1 LLQFAVCGG
10 HVRSV
15 QAPGSAPAW
24 TSLRHV
30 SPALGQLSAG
40 CERGGT
46 QSWSSAWP
54 FSRFN
59 CSFSLPHHHNTPC
72 AAAAKVVAAAPVVVS
87 ACPAIGQVRR
97 ASALGLRAVAVS
109 VWLSERG
116 LCEVATVCGLWRPCS
131 FSASAWFGASLASLR
146 HVSPALGQLSAGCER
161 GGTQSWS
168 SAWQVQSVQLQFFSP
183 APPQH
188 PLCSR
193 RQGCRCGASCC
204 FSLSCHRTS
213 STRQCPRSARRSSV
227 SLAL

>member
-24 TSLRHV
+24 
-30 SPALGQLSAG
+30 PACGMCRLHWDSCRRAAI
-40 CERGGT
+40 RGGT

-116 LCEVATVCGLWRPCS
+116 LYEVATVCGLWRPCS

-168 SAWQVQSVQLQFFSP
+168 SAWPFSRFN
-183 APPQH
+183 
-188 PLCSR
+188 CS
-193 RQGCRCGASCC
+193 
-204 FSLSCHRTS
+204 FSLPHHHNTPCAAAAKVVAAAPVVVSA
-213 STRQCPRSARRSSV
+213 CPAIGKFDAPVPSV
-227 SLAL
+227 CAP

>member
-1 LLQFAVCGG
+1 LLQFCGLW
-10 HVRSV
+10 RPCSF
-15 QAPGSAPAW
+15 SASAW
-24 TSLRHV
+24 FGTSLTSLRHV
-30 SPALGQLSAG
+30 SPPLGQLSAG

-59 CSFSLPHHHNTPC
+59 CSFSHPHHHNTPC

-87 ACPAIGQVRR
+87 ACPVIGQVRLT
-97 ASALGLRAVAVS
+97 SALGLRAVAVS

-116 LCEVATVCGLWRPCS
+116 LREVARVCGLWRPCS

-146 HVSPALGQLSAGCER
+146 HVSPPLGQLSAGCER

-168 SAWQVQSVQLQFFSP
+168 SVWQFSRFNCSFSHPHHHNTPVQ
-183 APPQH
+183 PP
-188 PLCSR
+188 PRLSLR
-193 RQGCRCGASCC
+193 RQLLFQLVLPSA
-204 FSLSCHRTS
+204 S